1 MNASNKVLSAIDA
14 VMAEIGS
21 EGISKGRKNQQQNYA
36 FRGID
41 DVYNAL
47 APILAKH
54 HLIIIPCVQ
63 SRELLER
70 STKGGGALFYV
81 TVQVKWTL
89 ASSED
94 GSSVE
99 AVTYG
104 EAMDTADKATNK
116 AMSAAY
122 KYMAMMTFCIPTEGD
137 NDADATTHQIAPYA
151 APEPRQAPSDLKR
164 LTSSRAKEIGLD
176 ATLKGAIAACMTLG
190 ELAEWDQ
197 NFERHT
203 ATAPNGWLDS
213 IHNMVT
219 LRAEEIAAQAQHGEM
234 DKEYA
239 ATMGDRPLADRAGVA
254 GSSSASNP
262 ANHVSKPTTATARGT
277 PRTGEG
283 SGVDARDMGIGS
295 YHELEGEGR

>member
-137 NDADATTHQIAPYA
+137 NDADSTTHQVASA
-151 APEPRQAPSDLKR
+151 ADMAINLLRGCGDAALFKEAFEKNKDGWKEVLSEADAKR
-164 LTSSRAKEIGLD
+164 VWAVKDEMVAKFKTE
-176 ATLKGAIAACMTLG
+176 
-190 ELAEWDQ
+190 AEAK
-197 NFERHT
+197 NPPK
-203 ATAPNGWLDS
+203 PNGTSRIDDDP
-213 IHNMVT
+213 I
-219 LRAEEIAAQAQHGEM
+219 
-234 DKEYA
+234 
-239 ATMGDRPLADRAGVA
+239 PF
-254 GSSSASNP
+254 
-262 ANHVSKPTTATARGT
+262 
-277 PRTGEG
+277 
-283 SGVDARDMGIGS
+283 
-295 YHELEGEGR
+295 